1 MGRTSIGT
9 GNLSSRR
16 AECGIAET
24 RDRSVENGCRLLLNA
39 LWREHPKILI
49 RLHAEKPHAD

>member
-16 AECGIAET
+16 AECGHQAV
-24 RDRSVENGCRLLLNA
+24 RDRNIENGSRLLLNA
-39 LWREHPKILI
+39 LWREHPRILI
-49 RLHAEKPHAD
+49 QLKAEKPDAD

>member
-9 GNLSSRR
+9 GELSSRNSHY
-16 AECGIAET
+16 GIAEV
-24 RDRSVENGCRLLLNA
+24 RDRSVEMGTQRLLNA

-49 RLHAEKPHAD
+49 RLHAEKPDD

>member
-9 GNLSSRR
+9 GELSSRNSHFGL
-16 AECGIAET
+16 AEV
-24 RDRSVENGCRLLLNA
+24 RDRNIENGSKCLLNA

-49 RLHAEKPHAD
+49 RLHAEKPDAD